1 MVNKSIIG
9 ATCAC
14 LAVVS
19 FSADAALVGRLAATP
34 GGTDYQAYYDDV
46 ADLTWLADAN
56 AAVGSV
62 YDTVLPGSGIV
73 NWADANAWA
82 AGLSVGGV
90 TGWRLPETNPVN
102 GMTYNYTFAYDGST
116 DYGYNISAPG
126 TAYAGSAAS
135 ELANMFYSVLGNTGY
150 FDASGTPTGCNPCFP
165 SAGPFSNLQSN
176 GYWSATEYAPTTIS
190 AWVFGMHVGIQAD
203 DAKVHSYYPWA
214 VQSGDVSA
222 VPVPAA
228 VWLFGSGL
236 IGLIGVARRKE
247 QA

>member
-14 LAVVS
+14 LAVVT

-34 GGTDYQAYYDDV
+34 GGTDYRAYYDDV

-56 AAVGSV
+56 YAMTSG
-62 YDTVLPGSGIV
+62 YDVDGRM

-90 TGWRLPETNPVN
+90 TGWRLPDTNPVN
-102 GMTYNYTFAYDGST
+102 GTTYDYYIAHDGSA

-126 TAYAGSAAS
+126 TAYAGSTAS
-135 ELANMFYSVLGNTGY
+135 EMANMFYSVLGNTGY
-150 FDASGTPTGCNPCFP
+150 FDTSGTRTGCAPCLTNT
-165 SAGPFSNLQSN
+165 GPFSNVQSGN
-176 GYWSATEYAPTTIS
+176 YLSATEYAPNTIY
-190 AWVFGMHVGIQAD
+190 AWGFVMGYGLQ
-203 DAKVHSYYPWA
+203 SYDGKTFKWYAWA

-222 VPVPAA
+222 
-228 VWLFGSGL
+228 G
-236 IGLIGVARRKE
+236 
-247 QA
+247 